1 MTDQRTKARLIVN
14 VFQSALRAKIE
25 AENDFVLAHDQLGK
39 LLDNL
44 IAENEELRSVA
55 ECIEGTR
62 QMRTDELN
70 ALRIKL
76 GLIKARE
83 VKP

>member
-1 MTDQRTKARLIVN
+1 MSDHRTKARLIVN

>member
-1 MTDQRTKARLIVN
+1 MSDHRTKARLIVN

-62 QMRTDELN
+62 QMRTEELN

>member
-1 MTDQRTKARLIVN
+1 M
-14 VFQSALRAKIE
+14 
-25 AENDFVLAHDQLGK
+25 LAHDQLGK
-39 LLDNL
+39 LLDD
-44 IAENEELRSVA
+44 RK
-55 ECIEGTR
+55 
-62 QMRTDELN
+62 RTEELN